1 MDKDKKNRS
10 GSLSN
15 ESSKRETTDRGRT
28 ELKGAPSRSNRQT
41 GGNDRRER
49 DDSGR
54 NSDDRK
60 QDTKKGP
67 NSI

>member
-15 ESSKRETTDRGRT
+15 DGSKQNAGNSKRKTDQP
-28 ELKGAPSRSNRQT
+28 GAKTKSNRQT
-41 GGNDRRER
+41 GGSKRHER
-49 DDSGR
+49 DDSNGGAR
-54 NSDDRK
+54 TNT
-60 QDTKKGP
+60 TKKQG